1 MANRIQ
7 LRRDGA
13 QQWANV
19 NPTLA
24 QGELGIEIDTGRIK
38 IGDGVTTWN
47 QLRYERP
54 IEAETNTANTLVKRD
69 ADGGFQ
75 AGAITG
81 TLIGNASTATRLAN
95 ARQITLTGDLVGSS
109 TFDGSSNLSL
119 IAQLS
124 FVPALPHYDPLNQ
137 NATGTYTKVTVDSQG
152 RVKGASNPTTL
163 AGYGITD
170 AQPIDVDLTSL
181 AGLTTPGIITRASE
195 GNIVTRSIAV
205 FDTGRLT
212 ISNGNA
218 VAANPTLDLA
228 ETGVAAAS
236 PAYFG
241 AGAIQKLFNVPG
253 IAGATQTVNAT
264 RIGVDVWGRIYS
276 ITDFPIATAVE
287 GTTASAWATTTSYS
301 RYDKVTNVGRLYQ
314 ALGTGTSGATAPTH
328 TSGDASD
335 GVVSWRHLGLVTT
348 RQKGLASFDQE
359 DFDVDANGH
368 VMIALSG
375 VDNTHLQNNQI
386 RFADGNT
393 YTAYELDNELTASTG
408 YRGITTIN
416 NLSVNNTIGSPLLKC
431 LAADDNLDIN
441 TTTST
446 IFSDITL
453 DKTSNTIQTINRAGS
468 LTILMDANTASNR
481 FLRLTANNAGSGEA
495 KIEIASDEQIS
506 IISTNQDVR
515 VEDFYFAGNI
525 LSSTNSTIVLDPA
538 GIGDNTGSVQ
548 IKGDL
553 LVDGTTVTVNSTT
566 MTVDDPIISLGGDTA
581 PTVDDNK
588 DRGVEFR
595 YYDTQARLGFYG
607 WDDSYSTLA
616 GTTGGYRFL
625 YNATNTS
632 EIFSGTDAGIIA
644 GNLALS
650 SNVGSTNT
658 TSGTLVVTGGT
669 GISQNLWVG
678 GTANIAGAVTFQST
692 LGVTDD
698 VTLNKN
704 VTIIGSDTAATEFF
718 KIKNASSVDKFTVDS
733 SSGNTT
739 ISGTVAVTDNVTL
752 NKNVT
757 IVGSDTAATELFKI
771 QNGSSVDKFVVD
783 SSSGNTTIS
792 GTLGVTSATTL
803 SSSLGVTGASTLT
816 GNLTTLS
823 NSYIHIQNVDEPTV
837 TIDGS
842 NNYIISGGDY
852 GAIRVDG
859 GGFFSKDVL
868 FSSDIYVN
876 GTINVKD
883 AGDGGTASTV
893 NNLTSRYKTILG
905 SVLSYTP
912 PFATSTNSNLRVTGG
927 VGIGTTLHIGGTG
940 ASEGL
945 YVGKKLTGDTAKFS
959 VLGATGNTSISGTL
973 GVSGITSLTNS
984 TNSTATNNGALVV
997 TGGVG
1002 IGNELRVFGNTT
1014 LTADLAVNGG
1024 DLTTTSTT
1032 ATLFNTTAT
1041 TLNIGQAATTVSIGA
1056 TTGTLTI
1063 RNANTVITG
1072 NLQVDGTTTTVNSVT
1087 MTVDDKNLELGS
1099 VGTPTNVTADGGGLT
1114 LRGTS
1119 DKTII
1124 WDNANTNWTSSEHWN
1139 TASGKDYKVN
1149 NTSVINSSRAL
1160 VNITGLTMPGAYDI
1174 TVNTNKFTVAGS
1186 TGNTLIAGTLN
1197 VSGATTLSSTLG
1209 VTSGA
1214 TFSSTVGITGDL
1226 SVNSNKFVVTAS
1238 NGNTSVAGTLGVT
1251 AATSLSSTLG
1261 VTGITS
1267 VTSNTAQTVTGAS
1280 YTSDGAFRVT
1290 GGAGIGGNVAIGG
1303 NLRVFGSSVI
1313 SGGVTYSGTQSYNG
1327 VITQSNSTDAASSTD
1342 TAASISTAGGVAI
1355 AKKLFVGNNT
1365 SVGGTL
1371 GVTGNTTLSGTLGVT
1386 STTTLTGA
1394 LNANGNVTLGDLAA
1408 DTLTVNATST
1418 FASPI
1423 TFNNTLT
1430 STSSVTMNGGSLSI
1444 KTAGGVDRFVFNPST
1459 SAATITGTLGVTSN
1473 ATVGGTF
1480 GVTSTTTLSAAL
1492 DVTGITTLTGLLNAN
1507 GGIAVDGT
1515 AFTVADTTGNT
1526 SIAGTLSVTDNVT
1539 LNKNV
1544 TIIGS
1549 NTAAT
1554 ELFKIQNASAV
1565 DKFTVDSATGNTSIA
1580 GTLGVTSTSSF
1591 TGMITAT
1598 GGVTGA
1604 LTGNANTATT
1614 LQSTRTFNVSGDATG
1629 TAQNFNGSTNV
1640 VIPIILSA
1648 SGVSSGTY
1656 TKITVDTKGRA
1667 ISGASATTTD
1677 IAEGTNLY
1685 YTPGRFDTAFG
1696 GKSTTDLAEGTKL
1709 FYTQGRFDTAFGN
1722 KSTTNLTEGTNLYFT
1737 DERAQDAAALA
1748 LVTNAT
1754 HTGVTVAYND
1764 NGNAINISRDT
1775 LTYSNVAANGD
1786 STKTAFLAS
1795 VGRAADNLLVIVNG
1809 LISTPTVDY
1818 TYADQTILSGVSGHR
1833 GENTIAVSSA
1843 SGLIIGQPVSGSG
1856 IAANATIINI
1866 AGTTITLSANNLTYL
1881 RRAEISTIGT
1891 PVGVAVVGAA
1901 NQTYTG
1907 VASTTN
1913 GSGTGATFDVTRGSS
1928 GQITGV
1934 TVNNGGTN
1942 YANGNTV
1949 TISGLLVG
1957 GSSSA
1962 QNITFTV
1969 ASVNSTTTTATF
1981 SPVVKF
1987 VTAPA
1992 TGTNNVSIRYLPL

>member
-75 AGAITG
+75 AGAITA

-124 FVPALPHYDPLNQ
+124 FVTALPHYDPLNQ

-152 RVKGASNPTTL
+152 RVKGASNPTSL

-170 AQPIDVDLTSL
+170 AQPLDSDLTSL

-205 FDTGRLT
+205 SDTGRLT

-218 VAANPTLDLA
+218 VSANPTLDLA
-228 ETGVAAAS
+228 ETGVAAVS

-241 AGAIQKLFNVPG
+241 GGATQKLFNVPG
-253 IAGATQTVNAT
+253 IASATQTVNAT
-264 RIGVDVWGRIYS
+264 RIGVDIWGRIYS
-276 ITDFPIATAVE
+276 ITDFPIATSVE
-287 GTTASAWATTTSYS
+287 GTTALVWATGTVYA
-301 RYDKVTNVGRLYQ
+301 RYDKVTNAAGTRLYQ
-314 ALGTGTSGATAPTH
+314 ALNAGTSGVTAPVH
-328 TSGDASD
+328 TSGDVTD
-335 GVVSWRHLGLVTT
+335 GTVVWRHLGLVTT
-348 RQKGLASFDQE
+348 KQKGLASFDQE

-393 YTAYELDNELTASTG
+393 FTSYELDNELTATTG

-416 NLSVNNTIGSPLLKC
+416 NLSVNNTSGSPLLKC
-431 LAADDNLDIN
+431 LAADDNVDIN

-453 DKTSNTIQTINRAGS
+453 DKTSTAIQTINRAGS
-468 LTILMDANTASNR
+468 LTLLMDANTASNR
-481 FLRLTANNAGSGEA
+481 FLRLTATNVGAGEA
-495 KIEIASDEQIS
+495 KIEVTADEQIS
-506 IISTNQDVR
+506 IISTNSDVR
-515 VEDFYFAGNI
+515 VEDIYFATNTI
-525 LSSTNSTIVLDPA
+525 SSTNSTIIIDPA

-548 IKGDL
+548 IKGNL
-553 LVDGTTVTVNSTT
+553 QVDGTTVTVNSTT
-566 MTVDDPIISLGGDTA
+566 MTVDDPIITLGGDTA

-588 DRGVEFR
+588 DRGVEIR
-595 YYDTQARLGFYG
+595 YFDTQARLGFYG
-607 WDDSYSTLA
+607 WDDSYTTLA

-625 YNATNTS
+625 YNATNTA
-632 EIFSGTDAGIIA
+632 EVFSGTDAGVIA

-650 SNVGSTNT
+650 SNTGSTST

-678 GTANIAGAVTFQST
+678 GTANVAGAVTFQST

-718 KIKNASSVDKFTVDS
+718 KIKNGSSVDKFTVDS

-739 ISGTVAVTDNVTL
+739 IVGT
-752 NKNVT
+752 
-757 IVGSDTAATELFKI
+757 
-771 QNGSSVDKFVVD
+771 
-783 SSSGNTTIS
+783 
-792 GTLGVTSATTL
+792 
-803 SSSLGVTGASTLT
+803 LGVTGASTLT
-816 GNLTTLS
+816 GNVTTQS
-823 NSYIHIQNVDEPTV
+823 ASVVNIQNT
-837 TIDGS
+837 TI
-842 NNYIISGGDY
+842 NNVA
-852 GAIRVDG
+852 GAIAGTAYASLATYGVLKVDG
-859 GGFFSKDVL
+859 GASFAKGVIVGGDLKIYGQFDVDGAVSYSGNTV
-868 FSSDIYVN
+868 FKGNISVDNDGITPFKFNVASS
-876 GTINVKD
+876 
-883 AGDGGTASTV
+883 
-893 NNLTSRYKTILG
+893 
-905 SVLSYTP
+905 
-912 PFATSTNSNLRVTGG
+912 
-927 VGIGTTLHIGGTG
+927 TG
-940 ASEGL
+940 AL
-945 YVGKKLTGDTAKFS
+945 DTI
-959 VLGATGNTSISGTL
+959 GIITTTNATDSS
-973 GVSGITSLTNS
+973 
-984 TNSTATNNGALVV
+984 ATNNGALVV

-1002 IGNELRVFGNTT
+1002 IGAQLRVGGAATITGNATFNANVTLIGSDTAAVDLFKIKNGSSVDKFTVDSATGNTT
-1014 LTADLAVNGG
+1014 IVGTVGVQDVVTFSKNTDASALGTGALVVSAGGASINNQLRVGGATTIGGTLAVTGDSTLTGDLAVNGG
-1024 DLTTTSTT
+1024 DITTTSTT
-1032 ATLFNTTAT
+1032 ATLFNANAT

-1099 VGTPTNVTADGGGLT
+1099 VTTPTNVTADGGGLT

-1160 VNITGLTMPGAYDI
+1160 VNITGLTMPGAFDI
-1174 TVNTNKFTVAGS
+1174 TVNTNKFIVAGT
-1186 TGNTLIAGTLN
+1186 TGNTTIAGTLG
-1197 VSGATTLSSTLG
+1197 VTGATTLSSTLG

-1226 SVNSNKFVVTAS
+1226 SVNSNKFVVTAT
-1238 NGNTSVAGTLGVT
+1238 NGNTAIAGTLGVT
-1251 AATSLSSTLG
+1251 AATTLSSTLG
-1261 VTGITS
+1261 VTGVASITNA
-1267 VTSNTAQTVTGAS
+1267 TSRTIPAGAAIPALG
-1280 YTSDGAFRVT
+1280 GAFQVT
-1290 GGAGIGGNVAIGG
+1290 GGAHVGENFIVNGDLKVYGSAVYQGGIDYQGTQ
-1303 NLRVFGSSVI
+1303 
-1313 SGGVTYSGTQSYNG
+1313 TYSGIIKQANVS
-1327 VITQSNSTDAASSTD
+1327 DAASSTD
-1342 TAASISTAGGVAI
+1342 LTASISTAGGVSI
-1355 AKKLFVGNNT
+1355 TKKLFVGNNT

-1394 LNANGNVTLGDLAA
+1394 LIANGNCTLGDTSV

-1418 FASPI
+1418 FANPI

-1444 KTAGGVDRFVFNPST
+1444 KTSGGVDRFVFNPST

-1554 ELFKIQNASAV
+1554 ELFKIQNASAA

-1598 GGVTGA
+1598 GGITGEH
-1604 LTGNANTATT
+1604 TGNSSTATT
-1614 LQSTRTFNVSGDATG
+1614 LQTTRTFNVSGDATG
-1629 TAQNFNGSTNV
+1629 TAQNFNGSANV
-1640 VIPIILSA
+1640 VVPIILST
-1648 SGVSSGTY
+1648 SGVTAGTY

-1667 ISGASATTTD
+1667 TVGASATTTD

-1685 YTPGRFDTAFG
+1685 YTQSRFDTAFG
-1696 GKSTTDLAEGTKL
+1696 GKSTTDLTEGTKL
-1709 FYTQGRFDTAFGN
+1709 FYTQTRFDTAFTA
-1722 KSTTNLTEGTNLYFT
+1722 KSTANLTEGTNLYFT

-1748 LVTNAT
+1748 LTTNAT

-1764 NGNAINISRDT
+1764 ASNAINITRNT

-1795 VGRAADNLLVIVNG
+1795 VGRSADNLLVIVNG

-1818 TYADQTILSGVSGHR
+1818 TYADQTVLSGVSGHR

-1843 SGLIIGQPVSGSG
+1843 SGLVIGQPVSGTG
-1856 IAANATIINI
+1856 IAASATITNI
-1866 AGTTITLSANNLTYL
+1866 VGTTITLSANNLTYL

-1891 PVGVAVVGAA
+1891 PVGAVVAGQA

-1907 VASTTN
+1907 VDSTTN
-1913 GSGTGATFDVTRGSS
+1913 GSGTGATFDVTRGAS

-1942 YANGNTV
+1942 YANGNTI

-1957 GSSSA
+1957 GSSGA

-1969 ASVNSTTTTATF
+1969 STVNSSTTTATF

-1987 VTAPA
+1987 TSAPA
-1992 TGTNNVSIRYLPL
+1992 VGTNNVSIRYLPL

>member
-47 QLRYERP
+47 QLKYERP

-124 FVPALPHYDPLNQ
+124 YVPALPHYDPLNQ

-152 RVKGASNPTTL
+152 RVKGATNPTTL
-163 AGYGITD
+163 SGYGITD
-170 AQPIDVDLTSL
+170 AQPLDVDLTSF
-181 AGLTTPGIITRASE
+181 AGLTTPGIVTRASE

-218 VAANPTLDLA
+218 VSANPTLDLA

-236 PAYFG
+236 PNYFG
-241 AGAIQKLFNVPG
+241 SGATQKLFNVPG
-253 IAGATQTVNAT
+253 IASATQTVNAT

-287 GTTASAWATTTSYS
+287 GTTASAWVTGTVYA
-301 RYDKVTNVGRLYQ
+301 RYDKVTNAGRLYQ
-314 ALGTGTSGATAPTH
+314 ALNAGTSGVTTPVH
-328 TSGDASD
+328 TSGDATD
-335 GVVSWRHLGLVTT
+335 GTVRWRHLGLVTT
-348 RQKGLASFDQE
+348 KQKGLASFDQE

-393 YTAYELDNELTASTG
+393 FTSYELDNELTATTG

-416 NLSVNNTIGSPLLKC
+416 DLSVNNTSGSPLLKC
-431 LAADDNLDIN
+431 LAADDNVDIN
-441 TTTST
+441 TATST

-453 DKTSNTIQTINRAGS
+453 DKTSNAIQTINRAGS
-468 LTILMDANTASNR
+468 LTLLMDANTASNR
-481 FLRLTANNAGSGEA
+481 FLRLTATNVGAGEA
-495 KIEIASDEQIS
+495 KIEVTADEQIS

-515 VEDFYFAGNI
+515 VEDFYFAANV

-538 GIGDNTGSVQ
+538 GIGDNTGTVQ

-607 WDDSYSTLA
+607 WDDSYTTLA

-632 EIFSGTDAGIIA
+632 EVFTGTDAGIIA

-650 SNVGSTNT
+650 SNTGSTGT

-669 GISQNLWVG
+669 GISEKLWVG

-739 ISGTVAVTDNVTL
+739 IVGT
-752 NKNVT
+752 
-757 IVGSDTAATELFKI
+757 
-771 QNGSSVDKFVVD
+771 
-783 SSSGNTTIS
+783 
-792 GTLGVTSATTL
+792 
-803 SSSLGVTGASTLT
+803 LGVTGASTLT
-816 GNLTTLS
+816 GNLTTQS
-823 NSYIHIQNVDEPTV
+823 ASVVNIQNTAINNV
-837 TIDGS
+837 T
-842 NNYIISGGDY
+842 
-852 GAIRVDG
+852 GAIAGTAYASLGTYGVLKVDG
-859 GGFFSKDVL
+859 GASFAKGVIVGGDLKIYGQFDVDGAVSYSGNTVFKGNISVDNDGVAPFKFNIAATTGRL
-868 FSSDIYVN
+868 D
-876 GTINVKD
+876 TI
-883 AGDGGTASTV
+883 GIISTT
-893 NNLTSRYKTILG
+893 N
-905 SVLSYTP
+905 
-912 PFATSTNSNLRVTGG
+912 ATDSAATNSGALIVTGG
-927 VGIGTTLHIGGTG
+927 AGIGAQLRVAGVTTLSNATDSSALGTG
-940 ASEGL
+940 ALVISAGGASINNQL
-945 YVGKKLTGDTAKFS
+945 RVGGAATITGAS
-959 VLGATGNTSISGTL
+959 QINNTL
-973 GVSGITSLTNS
+973 GVTGITTITN
-984 TNSTATNNGALVV
+984 ATDSSALGTGALVV
-997 TGGVG
+997 SAGGAS
-1002 IGNELRVFGNTT
+1002 INNQLRVGGNTT
-1014 LTADLAVNGG
+1014 LSGTLSVTSDTTLNRDLAVNGG
-1024 DLTTTSTT
+1024 DITTTSTT

-1072 NLQVDGTTTTVNSVT
+1072 NLQVDGVTTTVNST
-1087 MTVDDKNLELGS
+1087 TITVDDKNLELGS
-1099 VGTPTNVTADGGGLT
+1099 VTTPTNTTADGGGLT
-1114 LRGTS
+1114 LRGAS

-1251 AATSLSSTLG
+1251 AATTLSSTLG

-1267 VTSNTAQTVTGAS
+1267 ITSSTNQTVTGVS

-1290 GGAGIGGNVAIGG
+1290 GGAGVAGNVAIGG
-1303 NLRVFGSSVI
+1303 DLRVFGASVI

-1342 TAASISTAGGVAI
+1342 AAASISTAGGVAI
-1355 AKKLFVGNNT
+1355 AKKLFVGTNT
-1365 SVGGTL
+1365 SIGGTL

-1386 STTTLTGA
+1386 ATTTLTGA
-1394 LNANGNVTLGDLAA
+1394 LIANGNVTLGDLAA

-1418 FASPI
+1418 FANPI

-1430 STSSVTMNGGSLSI
+1430 SSSSVTMNGGSLSI
-1444 KTAGGVDRFVFNPST
+1444 KTSGGVDRFVVNPST

-1492 DVTGITTLTGLLNAN
+1492 DVTGITTLTGALNAN

-1515 AFTVADTTGNT
+1515 AFTVADATGNT

-1544 TIIGS
+1544 TIVGS

-1554 ELFKIQNASAV
+1554 ELFKIQNASAA
-1565 DKFTVDSATGNTSIA
+1565 DKFTVDSATGNTTIA

-1598 GGVTGA
+1598 GGITGEH
-1604 LTGNANTATT
+1604 TGNSSTATT

-1640 VIPIILSA
+1640 VIPIILAA
-1648 SGVSSGTY
+1648 SGVSAGTY

-1667 ISGASATTTD
+1667 TVGASATTTD

-1818 TYADQTILSGVSGHR
+1818 TYADQTVLSGVSGHR

-1843 SGLIIGQPVSGSG
+1843 SGLVIGQPVSGSG

-1866 AGTTITLSANNLTYL
+1866 VGTTITLSANNLTYL

-1907 VASTTN
+1907 VTSTTN
-1913 GSGTGATFDVTRGSS
+1913 GSGTGATFNVTRGAS

-1962 QNITFTV
+1962 ENITFTV
-1969 ASVNSTTTTATF
+1969 GSVNSTTTAATF

-1987 VTAPA
+1987 TTAPSV
-1992 TGTNNVSIRYLPL
+1992 GTNNVSIRYLPL